1 VTGRVDRVLLAAWL
15 LVGAYIAGFWAAVA
29 VAVARWT

>member
-1 VTGRVDRVLLAAWL
+1 MIGRIDRTLLGLWL

>member
-1 VTGRVDRVLLAAWL
+1 MTGRVDRVLLTAWL

-29 VAVARWT
+29 VALSRWT